1 MGFGEVSMAVMGDGE
16 LRMGR
21 EGLRRL
27 GILERGMESQY
38 SRQGREYG
46 RDGGVLSRKCRL

>member
-1 MGFGEVSMAVMGDGE
+1 MGFGEVRRAVMGDGG
-16 LRMGR
+16 LRTGR

-27 GILERGMESQY
+27 GIVERGMESQY
-38 SRQGREYG
+38 SRRGRECG